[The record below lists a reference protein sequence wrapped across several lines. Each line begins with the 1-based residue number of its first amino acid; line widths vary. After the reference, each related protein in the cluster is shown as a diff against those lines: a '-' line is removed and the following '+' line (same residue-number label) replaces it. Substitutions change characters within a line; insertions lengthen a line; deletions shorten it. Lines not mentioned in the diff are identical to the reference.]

1 MRWFAILLGLVL
13 LAGPGLPQQRE
24 RRQAPPAPKAP
35 LEPDEEEPTKP
46 SEYTFNPLQAEKEVR
61 IGDFYLKKKS
71 YRAAAGRYEE
81 ATKWN
86 PQFDEAFYKWGRAL
100 VELGRRPEARAAFE
114 KYLEA
119 APTGPHAGEVKKR
132 IAELKGKT
140 AKPDAA
146 ARTPA
151 P

>member
-1 MRWFAILLGLVL
+1 MRWLAILFGLAL
-13 LAGPGLPQQRE
+13 LASLGLPQQRE
-24 RRQAPPAPKAP
+24 RRQAPAAPKAP

-46 SEYTFNPLQAEKEVR
+46 AEYTFNPLQAEREVK
-61 IGDFYLKKKS
+61 IGDFYLKKKN
-71 YRAAAGRYEE
+71 YRAAAGRYGE

-86 PQFDEAFYKWGRAL
+86 PQADEAFYKWGQAL
-100 VELGRRPEARAAFE
+100 TQLGRRLEAITAFE

-119 APTGPHAGEVKKR
+119 APTGAHAAEVKKR